1 MNRVGPILICVIC
14 VVALLTPGCG
24 FTAAHLAPG
33 QNPSYAADWPTAYT
47 RPDTTLDQL
56 NADGLDCQWSARK
69 QETVNK
75 TKTVLGS
82 IAGGTTLVPGVA
94 APTASAHAACM
105 KAKGYT
111 LLRLIL

>member
-1 MNRVGPILICVIC
+1 MDRVTILIAVLA
-14 VVALLTPGCG
+14 VVTAGC
-24 FTAAHLAPG
+24 AAYMAPG
-33 QNPSYAADWPTAYT
+33 ENPSYAADWPTAYT

-56 NADGLDCQWSARK
+56 SADGLECQWSARK
-69 QETVNK
+69 QQTINT

-82 IAGGTTLVPGVA
+82 IGGGATLLPGVA

-111 LLRLIL
+111 LLRLIP